1 MDRIIAFWGVSCMNK
16 IISLG
21 ILGFVALCCGIAII
35 ASAPDDPQTE
45 AQSGGQSGET
55 SADTSDAQQAA
66 PAEPTASPAPE
77 PTYGVNQD
85 VRVGDVRW
93 KILEANDLG
102 SELVSDNQFIDSVP
116 TTGKFVGVR
125 FEIENLSNDQLN
137 FTDVGLIDSAGR
149 EFTPKDDVYHWIEDN
164 EKCIYEQLNVNVPK
178 ICTVIFEIPA
188 DATDLQ
194 LQVGDLELFG
204 SDEALIALGL

>member
-55 SADTSDAQQAA
+55 TSTDAGEAQPA
-66 PAEPTASPAPE
+66 PTEAPE

-149 EFTPKDDVYHWIEDN
+149 EFTPKDDVYFWIDDN

-178 ICTVIFEIPA
+178 VCSVIFEIPA
-188 DATDLQ
+188 DAADLH